1 MLPLEHPAVLAW
13 WQLAGTDLR
22 VAKVVAAVEPPA
34 WALVCFLAQQAGEK
48 ALKALVEACELQVP
62 RTHDLTVLV
71 DLLPAAMAGDDIV
84 DEAIRLSEYGVKPR
98 YPVPAFIASAEDAA
112 RAIAAAERIVRWS
125 AEQLGAAD

>member
-1 MLPLEHPAVLAW
+1 M
-13 WQLAGTDLR
+13 
-22 VAKVVAAVEPPA
+22 AKVVAAVEPPA

-125 AEQLGAAD
+125 AEQLGVAD